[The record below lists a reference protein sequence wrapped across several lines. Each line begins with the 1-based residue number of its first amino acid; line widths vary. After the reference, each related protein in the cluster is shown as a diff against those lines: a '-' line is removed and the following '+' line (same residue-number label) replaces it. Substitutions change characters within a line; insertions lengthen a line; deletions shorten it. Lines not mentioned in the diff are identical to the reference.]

1 MQPDEDG
8 KDRKVWIFPLR
19 MISGANVKK
28 PAMYVFKN
36 MEEYKERGN
45 DIDRRKNRV

>member
-1 MQPDEDG
+1 MD
-8 KDRKVWIFPLR
+8 FPLR

-45 DIDRRKNRV
+45 DIERRKNRV